1 MPTIQVKDAG
11 GTTIYLNVASGAGTS
26 GDPYV
31 LQDSIPT
38 GTNSIGTM
46 GINTGTN
53 SIGTLG
59 ANSGVDIGDVDITS
73 IAAGDNNIGN
83 VDIASALPAG
93 SNAIGKLAANSGVDI
108 GDVDVTSIAAG
119 QTIGLEAGSAAI
131 GKLSANS
138 GVDIGDVDVTSLP
151 ALAAGSNA
159 IGKLSANS
167 GVDIGDVDI
176 LSIAAGDNNIG
187 NVDVVTLP
195 ALVAGSAAIGKLA
208 ANSGVDIG
216 DVTLTA
222 GAASI
227 GTLGAN
233 SGVDIGDVDVT
244 SLPALAAG
252 SAAIGATK
260 DNGPETAGTFTYTTS
275 SDITT
280 AADIGP
286 APSGGQKS
294 VLLQALISTDTAMQF
309 TIQMETTAGA
319 ERQSWY
325 LPASGSVIFV
335 PRHPVKV
342 GTADKKWQGIASV
355 AGNVAVSTVT
365 TSEA

>member
-46 GINTGTN
+46 GLDT
-53 SIGTLG
+53 
-59 ANSGVDIGDVDITS
+59 
-73 IAAGDNNIGN
+73 
-83 VDIASALPAG
+83 G
-93 SNAIGKLAANSGVDI
+93 SNAIGKLAAGTAEI
-108 GDVDVTSIAAG
+108 GKLA
-119 QTIGLEAGSAAI
+119 AGSAAI
-131 GKLSANS
+131 GSVSVSSGAITETNS
-138 GVDIGDVDVTSLP
+138 GAIKTAVELIDNVVDGSEMQVDVVTMPTVTETNSSAIKTAVELLDNAISGTEMQVDVVGALP
-151 ALAAGSNA
+151 TGSNA
-159 IGKLSANS
+159 IGKL
-167 GVDIGDVDI
+167 
-176 LSIAAGDNNIG
+176 AAG
-187 NVDVVTLP
+187 T
-195 ALVAGSAAIGKLA
+195 
-208 ANSGVDIG
+208 
-216 DVTLTA
+216 
-222 GAASI
+222 
-227 GTLGAN
+227 
-233 SGVDIGDVDVT
+233 
-244 SLPALAAG
+244 
-252 SAAIGATK
+252 AAIGATK

-275 SDITT
+275 ADITT

-294 VLLQALISTDTAMQF
+294 VILQAVISTDTAMQF

-335 PRHPVKV
+335 PRYPVKV

-355 AGNVAVSTVT
+355 AGNVAISTVT

>member
-46 GINTGTN
+46 GLDTGSN
-53 SIGTLG
+53 AIGTLA

-83 VDIASALPAG
+83 VD
-93 SNAIGKLAANSGVDI
+93 
-108 GDVDVTSIAAG
+108 
-119 QTIGLEAGSAAI
+119 
-131 GKLSANS
+131 
-138 GVDIGDVDVTSLP
+138 
-151 ALAAGSNA
+151 
-159 IGKLSANS
+159 
-167 GVDIGDVDI
+167 
-176 LSIAAGDNNIG
+176 
-187 NVDVVTLP
+187 VVTLP
-195 ALVAGSAAIGKLA
+195 ALVAG
-208 ANSGVDIG
+208 
-216 DVTLTA
+216 T
-222 GAASI
+222 
-227 GTLGAN
+227 
-233 SGVDIGDVDVT
+233 
-244 SLPALAAG
+244 
-252 SAAIGATK
+252 AAIGATK

-275 SDITT
+275 SDMSSS
-280 AADIGP
+280 AANIGP

-294 VLLQALISTDTAMQF
+294 VLLQALISTDTAMLF

-335 PRHPVKV
+335 PRYPVKV
-342 GTADKKWQGIASV
+342 GTADKRWQGLASV
-355 AGNVAVSTVT
+355 AGEVRISTVT

>member
-46 GINTGTN
+46 GLDT
-53 SIGTLG
+53 
-59 ANSGVDIGDVDITS
+59 
-73 IAAGDNNIGN
+73 
-83 VDIASALPAG
+83 G
-93 SNAIGKLAANSGVDI
+93 SNAIGKLAAGSASVGTVGLDAGSNAI
-108 GDVDVTSIAAG
+108 GSLTAG
-119 QTIGLEAGSAAI
+119 TAEIGKLAAGSAAI
-131 GKLSANS
+131 GSVSIDSSQTVGL
-138 GVDIGDVDVTSLP
+138 D
-151 ALAAGSNA
+151 AGA
-159 IGKLSANS
+159 
-167 GVDIGDVDI
+167 
-176 LSIAAGDNNIG
+176 
-187 NVDVVTLP
+187 
-195 ALVAGSAAIGKLA
+195 AAIG
-208 ANSGVDIG
+208 S
-216 DVTLTA
+216 LT
-222 GAASI
+222 
-227 GTLGAN
+227 
-233 SGVDIGDVDVT
+233 
-244 SLPALAAG
+244 AG

-275 SDITT
+275 ADMTSV
-280 AADIGP
+280 ADIGP
-286 APSGGQKS
+286 APTSGQKS
-294 VLLQALISTDTAMQF
+294 VLLQALISSDTAMQF

-355 AGNVAVSTVT
+355 AGNVAISTVT

>member
-1 MPTIQVKDAG
+1 MPTTIQVKDAG
-11 GTTIYLNVASGAGTS
+11 GTTIYLQVASGAGSS

-38 GTNSIGTM
+38 GTNSIGTI
-46 GINTGTN
+46 GLDTGSN
-53 SIGTLG
+53 AVGKLA
-59 ANSGVDIGDVDITS
+59 ANSGVDIGDVDILS

-93 SNAIGKLAANSGVDI
+93 TNAIGKLAANTGVDI

-131 GKLSANS
+131 GKL
-138 GVDIGDVDVTSLP
+138 
-151 ALAAGSNA
+151 
-159 IGKLSANS
+159 
-167 GVDIGDVDI
+167 
-176 LSIAAGDNNIG
+176 
-187 NVDVVTLP
+187 
-195 ALVAGSAAIGKLA
+195 A

-222 GAASI
+222 GSASI

-252 SAAIGATK
+252 TAAIGATK

-275 SDITT
+275 ADMTS

-286 APSGGQKS
+286 APSGGEKS
-294 VLLQALISTDTAMQF
+294 VLLQAVISTDTAMQY

-355 AGNVAVSTVT
+355 AGNVAISTVT

>member
-38 GTNSIGTM
+38 GTNSIGTI
-46 GINTGTN
+46 GLDTGTN
-53 SIGTLG
+53 SIG
-59 ANSGVDIGDVDITS
+59 
-73 IAAGDNNIGN
+73 
-83 VDIASALPAG
+83 
-93 SNAIGKLAANSGVDI
+93 KLA
-108 GDVDVTSIAAG
+108 
-119 QTIGLEAGSAAI
+119 
-131 GKLSANS
+131 
-138 GVDIGDVDVTSLP
+138 
-151 ALAAGSNA
+151 
-159 IGKLSANS
+159 ANS

-187 NVDVVTLP
+187 NVDIASALP
-195 ALVAGSAAIGKLA
+195 AGTNAIGKLA

-216 DVTLTA
+216 DVDVTSLPSLAA
-222 GAASI
+222 GSASI

-252 SAAIGATK
+252 TAAIGATK

-275 SDITT
+275 ADMTT
-280 AADIGP
+280 AASIGP
-286 APSGGQKS
+286 APTGSQKS
-294 VLLQALISTDTAMQF
+294 VLLQAVISTDTAMQF

-325 LPASGSVIFV
+325 LPANGSVIFV
-335 PRHPVKV
+335 PRHPVKL
-342 GTADKKWQGIASV
+342 GTADKRWQGLASV
-355 AGNVAVSTVT
+355 AGNVAISTVT